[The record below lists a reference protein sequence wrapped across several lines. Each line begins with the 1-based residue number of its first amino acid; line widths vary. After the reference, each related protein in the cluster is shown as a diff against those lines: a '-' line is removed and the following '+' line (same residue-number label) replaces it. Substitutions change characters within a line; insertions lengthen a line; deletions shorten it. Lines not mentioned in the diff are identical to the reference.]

1 MKNQKVAFVASR
13 KGLIYYFLGIRNTTN
28 ISVFKLK
35 IIYLEYIPL
44 SAFIMSCKNSF
55 FSSFFLKK
63 NLQKKWYFLTPN

>member
-44 SAFIMSCKNSF
+44 SAFIIRVSQ
-55 FSSFFLKK
+55 LLIKK
-63 NLQKKWYFLTPN
+63 KQ